1 MSPNKLAPQQSRKS
15 GFTLIELM
23 IAVAIVAIL
32 ASIALPA
39 YQNSV
44 RKSRRADAMTSL
56 LQLQLAQEKWRANN
70 ASYST
75 TLGNLGWS
83 SSDSTDGHYTMA
95 IASATGTQFS
105 VTATPNSGGPQ
116 ASDSCG
122 VFTITQNGPDVSTS
136 AKRSCWNR

>member
-1 MSPNKLAPQQSRKS
+1 MSLSKLALPRKKMK

-70 ASYST
+70 PSYTSD
-75 TLGNLGWS
+75 LANLGWS
-83 SSDSTDGHYTMA
+83 SSSSIDGHYTMA
-95 IASATGTQFS
+95 ITSATGTQFT
-105 VTATPNSGGPQ
+105 VTAAPKSGGPQ
-116 ASDSCG
+116 VSDTCAL
-122 VFTITQNGPDVSTS
+122 FTITQNGPDVSTA